1 MLPSAA
7 EHLSPVWARYSDILV
22 DHAEGAYIYDVNGE
36 RYLDFT
42 CGIGVTNTGHCHP
55 KVVAAAQAQVGKLIH
70 GQANIVYHKPMLDL
84 VDELLTVVPPSLDTF
99 FFSNS
104 GAEAIEASVKLA
116 RAATGR
122 PNIISFVGGFHG
134 RTNATMALTSSKAAY
149 RSNYAPLASGVHIAP
164 YPYAYRLGMEPQAA
178 SRFSLEELEYM
189 LATQT
194 TPDQVAGI
202 LIEPV
207 LGEGGYVVPP
217 DGFLQGL
224 RRLCDR
230 YGILL
235 IADEVQSGFGRTG
248 KWFGHEHARTEDGKP
263 IVPDIMVMA
272 KGLASGF
279 PLSGV
284 AARKELMAKW
294 TPGTHG
300 GTYGGN
306 AVACAA
312 GAATI
317 QAIKEEGIVENAA
330 KMGPVLLGGLKDLQE
345 EYPIIG
351 DVRGIGLM
359 AATEF
364 THPSGDWHESKRV
377 AKAVAQKCL
386 DDGNLMLLTCGPYDN
401 VVRWIPPLI
410 VDEGQVN
417 DALGVFKQALAAT
430 V

>member
-1 MLPSAA
+1 MLPQSA
-7 EHLSPVWARYSDILV
+7 EHLSPVWARYSNILV
-22 DHAEGAYIYDVNGE
+22 DHAEGAYIYADDGA

-55 KVVAAAQAQVGKLIH
+55 QVVAAAQAQVGKLIH
-70 GQANIVYHKPMLDL
+70 GQANIVYHKPMLEL
-84 VDELLTVVPPSLDTF
+84 VEQLLTVVPVALDTF

-122 PNIISFVGGFHG
+122 PNIISFVGSFHG

-149 RSNYAPLASGVHIAP
+149 RSRYAPLASGIHIAP
-164 YPYAYRLGMEPQAA
+164 YPYAYRMGMSPEQAA
-178 SRFSLEELEYM
+178 QFCLNELEYM
-189 LATQT
+189 FETQT
-194 TPDQVAGI
+194 SPSEVAGI

-207 LGEGGYVVPP
+207 MGEGGYLVPP

-224 RRLCDR
+224 RALADKH
-230 YGILL
+230 GILL

-248 KWFGHEHARTEDGKP
+248 KWFGHQHWDVT
-263 IVPDIMVMA
+263 PDIMVMA

-279 PLSGV
+279 PLSGIV
-284 AARKELMAKW
+284 ARKDIMAKW
-294 TPGTHG
+294 PPGSHG

-317 QAIKEEGIVENAA
+317 RALKDEAMIENAA
-330 KMGPVLLGGLKDLQE
+330 QMGPILLGGLKDIQE
-345 EYPIIG
+345 EFPIIG
-351 DVRGIGLM
+351 DVRGLGLM

-364 THPSGDWHESKRV
+364 THPSGDWHASKKI
-377 AKAVAQKCL
+377 ANAVRQKCM

-401 VVRWIPPLI
+401 VIRWIPPLI
-410 VDEGQVN
+410 VNEAQIG
-417 DALGVFKQALAAT
+417 DALGVFKNAVRMT
-430 V
+430 VNG